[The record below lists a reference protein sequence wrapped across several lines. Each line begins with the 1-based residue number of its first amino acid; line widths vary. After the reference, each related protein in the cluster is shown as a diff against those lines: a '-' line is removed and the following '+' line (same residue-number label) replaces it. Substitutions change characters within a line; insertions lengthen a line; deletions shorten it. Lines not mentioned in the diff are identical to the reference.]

1 MTAGRQAVESQSMI
15 LAKDVLV
22 RIRPGLIVT
31 FGVLLAASACSGGG
45 PGPVAS
51 PSAPGTPSSSSAAPS
66 TPSGTPSGA
75 TTGSPGGPSQL
86 TVVVDDGAGGTST
99 WNLTCDPTG
108 GDHPDAEQACAAIE
122 GHRSALNPVP
132 KDRMCAQVYGGPQ
145 KATITGTWRGEQ
157 IFAALSRTNACET
170 ARWDALVP
178 LVPSGGR

>member
-1 MTAGRQAVESQSMI
+1 M
-15 LAKDVLV
+15 
-22 RIRPGLIVT
+22 T

-51 PSAPGTPSSSSAAPS
+51 PVRAGHSRLLPRVSGPVRIATGTP
-66 TPSGTPSGA
+66 
-75 TTGSPGGPSQL
+75 TGSPGGPSQL
-86 TVVVDDGAGGTST
+86 TIVVDDGSGSTST
-99 WNLTCDPTG
+99 WSLTCDPTG

-145 KATITGTWRGEQ
+145 KATVTGTWRGEQ

>member
-1 MTAGRQAVESQSMI
+1 M
-15 LAKDVLV
+15 
-22 RIRPGLIVT
+22 RIRPGLILT

-45 PGPVAS
+45 TGPVAS
-51 PSAPGTPSSSSAAPS
+51 PSASGSPASSSPAPS
-66 TPSGTPSGA
+66 TPSGSPSG
-75 TTGSPGGPSQL
+75 SPTGGPAGSSQM
-86 TVVVDDGAGGTST
+86 TIVVDDGAGGRST
-99 WNLTCDPTG
+99 WSLTCDPTG

-132 KDRMCAQVYGGPQ
+132 KDRMCAQVYGGPE

-157 IFAALSRTNACET
+157 IFAALSRTDACET

>member
-1 MTAGRQAVESQSMI
+1 MNI
-15 LAKDVLV
+15 AKDVLV
-22 RIRPGLIVT
+22 RIRPGLIIT

-45 PGPVAS
+45 GPGPVAS
-51 PSAPGTPSSSSAAPS
+51 PSAPGSAASSNSASS
-66 TPSGTPSGA
+66 TPLPGTPSGA
-75 TTGSPGGPSQL
+75 PTGSPGGPSQL

-99 WNLTCDPTG
+99 WSLTCDPTG

-122 GHRSALNPVP
+122 GQRSALNPVP

-145 KATITGTWRGEQ
+145 KATVTGTWRGEE

>member
-1 MTAGRQAVESQSMI
+1 
-15 LAKDVLV
+15 V
-22 RIRPGLIVT
+22 RISPGLIIT

-51 PSAPGTPSSSSAAPS
+51 PSAPGSAASSSPASS
-66 TPSGTPSGA
+66 TPPLGTPSGSPSEA
-75 TTGSPGGPSQL
+75 PTGSPGGPSQL
-86 TVVVDDGAGGTST
+86 TIVVDDGAGGTST
-99 WNLTCDPTG
+99 WSLTCDPTG

-145 KATITGTWRGEQ
+145 KATVTGTWRGEE

>member
-1 MTAGRQAVESQSMI
+1 MI
-15 LAKDVLV
+15 IAKDVLV
-22 RIRPGLIVT
+22 RIRAGLIVA
-31 FGVLLAASACSGGG
+31 FGVLLAVSACSGGG

-51 PSAPGTPSSSSAAPS
+51 PSAPGTPTSSPASSA
-66 TPSGTPSGA
+66 PSGSPTGA
-75 TTGSPGGPSQL
+75 PTGRPGGASQL
-86 TVVVDDGAGGTST
+86 TIVVDDGAGGTST
-99 WNLTCDPTG
+99 WSLTCDPAG

-122 GHRSALNPVP
+122 RHRSALNPVP
-132 KDRMCAQVYGGPQ
+132 KDRMCAQVYGGPE

>member
-1 MTAGRQAVESQSMI
+1 M
-15 LAKDVLV
+15 
-22 RIRPGLIVT
+22 RIRPGLIIT

-51 PSAPGTPSSSSAAPS
+51 PSAPGRSCLLQPRSLS
-66 TPSGTPSGA
+66 TPPADAVRDSPSGA
-75 TTGSPGGPSQL
+75 PTGSPGGPSQL
-86 TVVVDDGAGGTST
+86 TIVVDDGAGGTST
-99 WNLTCDPTG
+99 WSLTCDPTG

-132 KDRMCAQVYGGPQ
+132 KDRMCAQVYGGPE
-145 KATITGTWRGEQ
+145 KATVTGTWRGEQ